1 MCHNANG
8 ISFLLD
14 QSSSKILMKQ
24 LNESNK
30 NRAAI
35 TIYNT
40 PFFSPLDPSVSH
52 RYSGI
57 GGSVSM
63 NENIKWHAIN
73 GKQVQFI
80 MLFLS
85 SGLSSCMFKPEWDRA
100 PSIK

>member
-1 MCHNANG
+1 MNR
-8 ISFLLD
+8 IKIER
-14 QSSSKILMKQ
+14 QSQ
-24 LNESNK
+24 F
-30 NRAAI
+30 
-35 TIYNT
+35 TT
-40 PFFSPLDPSVSH
+40 HHFFSPLDPSVSH